1 MQELPM
7 RPRLS
12 RIALVLAMGMT
23 LQACSLAPTYH
34 TPQVALPQHYREQTQ
49 DGPWKIAQPGDKL
62 QTQWWQLYHDSHL
75 DELQSQLLKANPDLA
90 AALAHYD
97 GAQAFA
103 SQLHSGLFP
112 QINASAQPMRQRQS
126 DTRPLRGSDQPA
138 VYNSNT
144 LGLSL
149 NFDLDL
155 WGKIRNQVAA
165 GDAQAQA
172 SGDDLAV
179 ARLSLQK
186 QLATLYVQLRGL
198 DAQATILKTSL
209 DDFTQAVHLT
219 KDRYEGNIASELDMT
234 RAQSQLAE
242 AQAQLDDVR
251 AQRDL
256 SEHAIAELVG
266 VMPSDFQLAVDT
278 HALTQ
283 LPAPPQA
290 LPSTLLQRRPD
301 IAAAERRVFAA
312 NANIG
317 VARAAWYPDFSLTG
331 LLGGQTQGVGNL
343 LAATN
348 RYWAL
353 GPLVNLPIFDAGR
366 RSAEDRQAKAEF
378 DEAAAHYRSQVLL
391 AVREVEDNLGQLRNL
406 QLEAQDEQAAVD
418 ASKRAEQIATS
429 SYEAGAVNYLDV
441 VTAQTTA
448 LQAQR
453 RLQVLQTSLLQ
464 ANVGLV
470 VALGG
475 GWEAGK

>member
-172 SGDDLAV
+172 SADSGAPRRGRHPRPGPGHH
-179 ARLSLQK
+179 RLRPECGSCP
-186 QLATLYVQLRGL
+186 TGR
-198 DAQATILKTSL
+198 
-209 DDFTQAVHLT
+209 
-219 KDRYEGNIASELDMT
+219 DRSSGSGPGYCCCT
-234 RAQSQLAE
+234 
-242 AQAQLDDVR
+242 
-251 AQRDL
+251 
-256 SEHAIAELVG
+256 
-266 VMPSDFQLAVDT
+266 PPVD
-278 HALTQ
+278 
-283 LPAPPQA
+283 
-290 LPSTLLQRRPD
+290 
-301 IAAAERRVFAA
+301 
-312 NANIG
+312 
-317 VARAAWYPDFSLTG
+317 
-331 LLGGQTQGVGNL
+331 
-343 LAATN
+343 
-348 RYWAL
+348 
-353 GPLVNLPIFDAGR
+353 
-366 RSAEDRQAKAEF
+366 RSRAKAG
-378 DEAAAHYRSQVLL
+378 YPT
-391 AVREVEDNLGQLRNL
+391 G
-406 QLEAQDEQAAVD
+406 
-418 ASKRAEQIATS
+418 
-429 SYEAGAVNYLDV
+429 AGASV
-441 VTAQTTA
+441 V
-448 LQAQR
+448 R
-453 RLQVLQTSLLQ
+453 WR
-464 ANVGLV
+464 
-470 VALGG
+470 
-475 GWEAGK
+475 